1 MTNNLILIT
10 GASSDIGLA
19 LIRRLLSAPNPPT
32 VLAHS
37 FTGGS
42 SILSLRSEFGDL
54 VQPLQADFTKSVEVT
69 ELADLIASQYGV
81 PSRIVHMPALQ
92 VIHERFSKFP
102 WDQFKRDMDVQVHSA
117 MILLQRF
124 LPQMA
129 KMPGAR
135 VVFMLSYVT
144 QGLPPKFMSYYT
156 IVKYT
161 ELGLMRALAAE
172 YASSSVRINGI
183 SPSTVDTKFLRKV
196 PEVAVQMAAAASP
209 QRRNATPQDLTGAIE
224 FLLAPDAE
232 YMTGIDIPITAG
244 STC

>member
-1 MTNNLILIT
+1 MTNNLILVT

-19 LIRRLLSAPNPPT
+19 LIRRLLSAPEPPT
-32 VLAHS
+32 ILAHS
-37 FTGGS
+37 YTGGS
-42 SILSLRSEFGDL
+42 SIQELKSEFGDL
-54 VQPLQADFTKSVEVT
+54 VQPLQADFTKSTEVSAM
-69 ELADLIASQYGV
+69 ADLITNQYGV
-81 PSRIVHMPALQ
+81 PNRIVHMPALQ

-124 LPQMA
+124 LPKMA

-135 VVFMLSYVT
+135 VVFMLSFVT

-156 IVKYT
+156 IVKYA
-161 ELGLMRALAAE
+161 ELGVMRALAAE
-172 YASSSVRINGI
+172 YASSCVRINGI
-183 SPSTVDTKFLRKV
+183 SPSTVETKFLRKV
-196 PEVAVQMAAAASP
+196 SDVAVQMAASASP
-209 QRRNATPQDLTGAIE
+209 LGRNATPQDLIGALE
-224 FLLAPDAE
+224 FLLSAGAE